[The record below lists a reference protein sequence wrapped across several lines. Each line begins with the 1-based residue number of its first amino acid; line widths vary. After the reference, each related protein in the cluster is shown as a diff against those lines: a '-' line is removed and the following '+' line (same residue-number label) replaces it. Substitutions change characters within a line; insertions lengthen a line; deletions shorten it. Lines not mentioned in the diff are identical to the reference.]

1 MAEITPRLVEILRM
15 YLSDEELKAACYQ
28 HPKSKRW
35 LISHWPLM
43 TLRVRANIILDEPL
57 HILRHREPE
66 DVILLQ
72 RGRVSH
78 NGALHEAWAYGT
90 ATQKNCVIE
99 YRYPIARKRGEDIV
113 VLELLGRMHNYAM
126 RGALASEDEV
136 DEWKDDT
143 AELKQS
149 KASATAEPVRIKT
162 ERVREKEAIKAELD
176 KEVEEGLMSR
186 MEPPGPMDEWRAR
199 ILECKTRAE
208 LQALYEDELLPNVE
222 RFTKEENQMLNA
234 MFALHGKS
242 LK

>member
-1 MAEITPRLVEILRM
+1 MAEITPRLAEILRM

-126 RGALASEDEV
+126 RGALSSEDEV

-149 KASATAEPVRIKT
+149 KASVMAEAPVVRIKT
-162 ERVREKEAIKAELD
+162 ERLREKEAIKAELD
-176 KEVEEGLMSR
+176 KEVDGLVER
-186 MEPPGPMDEWRAR
+186 ILGPLDEWRER
-199 ILECKTRAE
+199 ILNCTTHSELEALYNDEYTPNVDRFSKKENKE
-208 LQALYEDELLPNVE
+208 LQE
-222 RFTKEENQMLNA
+222 
-234 MFALHGKS
+234 MFATHGKS